1 MHELSYFNV
10 FQNLLKYTCIDETK
24 NSVVTN
30 LQSTKKE
37 YKSTILTK
45 KGFSTMP
52 IHNNSMCINSYQQAG
67 PRKEKTKI
75 ERVK

>member
-24 NSVVTN
+24 NSAVTN

-37 YKSTILTK
+37 YKTTILTER
-45 KGFSTMP
+45 GFSNMS
-52 IHNNSMCINSYQQAG
+52 IHNNSMNINSYEQAG
-67 PRKEKTKI
+67 PRKEKSKL
-75 ERVK
+75 ERLK